1 MQESNPTKEVYL
13 AALNRIA
20 DELEKFRKA
29 MRPEHPDLSDEERAR
44 EVREI
49 QSRVFGED

>member
-1 MQESNPTKEVYL
+1 MQDSNRPNCVYL

-29 MRPEHPDLSDEERAR
+29 MKPERPALNDEERAE
-44 EVREI
+44 EVKRI
-49 QSRVFGED
+49 QRTIFGDD